1 MRKIRIGNTI
11 EINWEVFMGEGD
23 DMTPYDLTGKN
34 ITIYLTNAFGRVRIE
49 DYTTDGNV
57 LRFTWEG
64 KDQKHVGIYQM
75 TLVENEGQDDMR
87 TLDENDALELVRC
100 SCMEDDEEN
109 NVEEVELSSKF
120 DALKIYPIVPEI
132 GDNGNW
138 FIEGEDTGQP
148 ARGEKGEVAE
158 IAYVYFDVDGKMDLN
173 CSVVAGDSSLEEG
186 FGVSDDG
193 YLTLDPS
200 VNGVTGNSPS
210 SSAAGFTNLV
220 EVESWE
226 YEEGKAYFPAN
237 KFEQAT
243 SGNCSVLYHGF
254 IYHALTVSGR
264 AIIFS
269 TACIPNA
276 GNVKELDIH
285 QFAVNVDTREVV
297 EHYESISP
305 ISNAPYVENL
315 DEDTAFLLTTND
327 GVAKIPVLSLL
338 GELVNMIIELD
349 NRVTEL
355 EGKIN

>member
-132 GDNGNW
+132 GENGNW
-138 FIEGEDTGQP
+138 FIEGKDTGKP
-148 ARGEKGEVAE
+148 ARGEAGSAVE
-158 IAYVYFDVDGKMDLN
+158 IAYVSFNVNGLMELVMNYSYEDEVTIPDF
-173 CSVVAGDSSLEEG
+173 SLDE
-186 FGVSDDG
+186 DG
-193 YLTLDPS
+193 YLTL
-200 VNGVTGNSPS
+200 
-210 SSAAGFTNLV
+210 
-220 EVESWE
+220 E
-226 YEEGKAYFPAN
+226 K
-237 KFEQAT
+237 
-243 SGNCSVLYHGF
+243 
-254 IYHALTVSGR
+254 
-264 AIIFS
+264 
-269 TACIPNA
+269 
-276 GNVKELDIH
+276 
-285 QFAVNVDTREVV
+285 
-297 EHYESISP
+297 
-305 ISNAPYVENL
+305 
-315 DEDTAFLLTTND
+315 
-327 GVAKIPVLSLL
+327 
-338 GELVNMIIELD
+338 
-349 NRVTEL
+349 
-355 EGKIN
+355 